1 MGNEDPI
8 GPALLAA
15 TAVAMSARGG
25 AVRPEAVQQLRDLA
39 AALPADHPL
48 RFEALGFAAA
58 FDTYRRNPQ
67 ALAVLGEALDRG
79 ITRALRRDPVD
90 LGRKDIHG

>member
-1 MGNEDPI
+1 MENEDPI

-39 AALPADHPL
+39 AALPADHAL
-48 RFEALGFAAA
+48 RFEAQAFAAA
-58 FDTYRRNPQ
+58 FEAHRRDPQ
-67 ALAVLGEALDRG
+67 ALAHLGAALDRG

-90 LGRKDIHG
+90 VGRKDIHG